1 MKLDAHVHTHY
12 SGFTSLRPLHTFLRE
27 SYNTPE
33 GVYARSKQL
42 GMDLVAITDHDTID
56 GALSLADRDDVIVG
70 CEVTAC
76 FPSDEVRVHLNVLD
90 ITPAQFVVIDQLRH
104 DICRLLPY
112 LREQQIF
119 TTLNHPASR
128 VNGPVTAA
136 HLAAVMPWVDG
147 VEVRNGSRLVAQN
160 RTAAALAEAYRKV
173 PMGGSDA
180 HTMRGV
186 GRTCVVAE
194 RATSRAEFMRDLR
207 AGRVHVEGRHGNA
220 LTMCSDVLRFAS
232 NFYVER
238 ATLLCRGPLNWRN
251 HAFVACGVLGLPLV
265 ALPLVLSVVHFV
277 LEERFN
283 ENLLFDLVAQPSS
296 RLSELA

>member
-1 MKLDAHVHTHY
+1 MKLDAHVHTLY

-42 GMDLVAITDHDTID
+42 GMDLVAITDHDTIA
-56 GALSLADRDDVIVG
+56 GAMTLADREDVIVG

-76 FPSDEVRVHLNVLD
+76 FPSDDVRVHLNVLD
-90 ITPAQFVVIDQLRH
+90 ISPTQFAHIDKLRV
-104 DICRLLPY
+104 DVRRLLPY
-112 LREQQIF
+112 LREQGIF

-147 VEVRNGSRLVAQN
+147 VEVRNGSRLFAQN
-160 RTAAALAEAYRKV
+160 RTASSLAEAYRKV
-173 PMGGSDA
+173 PVAGSDA
-180 HTMRGV
+180 HTLRGI
-186 GRTCVVAE
+186 GRTCVVAS
-194 RATSRAEFMRDLR
+194 RATCRTEFMSDLR

-238 ATLLCRGPLNWRN
+238 AQLLLRAPLNWRN
-251 HAFVACGVLGLPLV
+251 HAFVAGGLLGLPLV
-265 ALPLVLSVVHFV
+265 ALPLALSVVHFI

-283 ENLLFDLVAQPSS
+283 ENLLFELVAQPTS